1 MLSGVLG
8 IFYGPLGW
16 PWCLCGC
23 TAIAEVLDLLLGLPD
38 DAVLEGGVM
47 LLLACS
53 HRARRR

>member
-8 IFYGPLGW
+8 ILYDCPEW
-16 PWCLCGC
+16 PQCLHGC

-38 DAVLEGGVM
+38 DTVLGGGVA

-53 HRARRR
+53 RGARRR